1 MALLQFMSAGLPTTA
16 VPTSVHCDHL
26 IQAQVGGEKDLARAI
41 SINKEVYDFLASSC
55 AKVSWNE
62 AGSRSGKK
70 STQQSS
76 FCRAFRSTESVSGSQ
91 DPVSSIRSSSKTTP
105 FPVS

>member
-55 AKVSWNE
+55 AKVCSF
-62 AGSRSGKK
+62 R
-70 STQQSS
+70 TRFDQSS
-76 FCRAFRSTESVSGSQ
+76 LLTVPTVLCCQRSTVSVSGSQ
-91 DPVSSIRSSSKTTP
+91 DPVSSTRSSSRTTP
-105 FPVS
+105 FRVS